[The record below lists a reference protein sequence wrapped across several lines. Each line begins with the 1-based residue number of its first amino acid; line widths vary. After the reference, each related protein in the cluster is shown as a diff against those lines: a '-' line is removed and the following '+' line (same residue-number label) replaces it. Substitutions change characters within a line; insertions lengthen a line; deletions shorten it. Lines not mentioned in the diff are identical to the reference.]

1 MTISL
6 IVNKIVSLLGTL
18 NNPSFFL
25 YRVYHY
31 LNKDVP
37 YGVTKYIYK
46 KNLKDYQKNNSNDFF
61 IETYDGSGQA
71 VHPDIAYMKNSYWMV
86 LTPYPYGMEEYEN
99 PCIYHGSS
107 LSKLQVPK
115 APIAVQHKHIQGVHL
130 SDPCFASKG
139 DLLYCY
145 YRESERI
152 GDRESQKIWEMK
164 YKPEDDSWSEPQLLM
179 HSDVDKI
186 LSPAM
191 LFNDGGELKVFYVS
205 TENDK
210 FSLVCETIDEEERI
224 CKMCTI
230 NGMPDGYE
238 LWHLGIK
245 KEIEIDE
252 NCQYPNILM
261 GLFLMRSKQ
270 RRGMKLFEAKSE
282 DWGLSWQITSEIK
295 SPSSIEGEVLFPYK
309 SCYVPKGKG
318 QVLLSFR
325 DKKSRNRLIIVPR

>member
-130 SDPCFASKG
+130 SDPCFATDG
-139 DLLYCY
+139 EQLYCY
-145 YRESERI
+145 YRESERKGEI
-152 GDRESQKIWEMK
+152 EKNTIWGMWYNEQDK
-164 YKPEDDSWSEPQLLM
+164 TWVKPDFIMDSVDDKL
-179 HSDVDKI
+179 

-191 LFNDGGELKVFYVS
+191 VYKEPGDLTIYYVS
-205 TENDK
+205 SLNGSY
-210 FSLVCETIDEEERI
+210 SLVSTKSRETSSDITAHKI
-224 CKMCTI
+224 F
-230 NGMPDGYE
+230 GMPEDYE
-238 LWHLGIK
+238 LWHIGISK
-245 KEIEIDE
+245 AKDINPNAADSIELFGLFLSRAKGKKDDMRLFEARNNGLNVEWHIIKEIEMPD
-252 NCQYPNILM
+252 
-261 GLFLMRSKQ
+261 
-270 RRGMKLFEAKSE
+270 
-282 DWGLSWQITSEIK
+282 DIK
-295 SPSSIEGEVLFPYK
+295 DIVAFPYK
-309 SCYVPKGKG
+309 SCYIPQEKGKI
-318 QVLLSFR
+318 LLSFR
-325 DKKSRNRLIIVPR
+325 DKKSRNRLMIV